1 MIKPDRV
8 SPSHHWYPLLLVALP
23 LFTVLLV
30 GFSFQTIEQTRHLA
44 VDSATQV
51 ADEVSGMMREQSLLV
66 AQEQLTE
73 VAKTTALQAQSHVG
87 RAISVASTLAK
98 VLSGMRQA
106 DVAVDVGRDSVNSI
120 LKTLLKS
127 NIDFLAAYSIWE
139 PEAFDMLD
147 LAYANAP
154 GHDDTGRFVPYWYRD
169 EAGNIELIPTANYR
183 SPLAKEA
190 LLETIVPGQATGPV
204 IGPGDFYQRVKKTLS
219 PIVLAPWSRRINEK
233 DIPVISVVIP
243 VIVDQHFVGVAGVD
257 LPISMLQQLVDR
269 LASDVLPREG
279 QLIILSDAGAIVA
292 MSIRDTSI
300 EQPADTSNPKGQDIT
315 DKIVAG
321 LPFRELDEDTLRVI
335 QPLKFGK
342 EFLSWGVY
350 LSLPRNQVEIDARAI
365 HKKMMADVREVEQFL
380 NEKSKT
386 GLWRQIAIIVALILF
401 ALFIYRLMRKLERK
415 EQDLRQSEGRL
426 QALLDNTTAVIY
438 MKDLQGRYLM
448 VNRRWLEL
456 FHVSLDQVLGH
467 TDLELFS
474 AEIAEEFRAND
485 IYAQSQQ
492 QTVEIEEVAPQDDGL
507 HTYISLKFPLL
518 DAKGRCYAICG
529 ISTDITE
536 RKKAEEAVQQLN
548 ADLEHRVFD
557 RTQELTESLASL
569 KSAQAQLVQSEKMAA
584 LGDLVGG
591 IAHEVNTPL
600 GNALT
605 AASSLQ
611 ETVDGLSNLY
621 QKEKMTRSDLEYFLD
636 HNNESTEILM
646 TNLHRAVELIENFK
660 EVSVDQSHIELR
672 SFEVKEYLEKVLQ
685 SLRPKFKH
693 TNHQLLL
700 DCPNPIEVTLYPG
713 AFAQIIS
720 NLVMNSLI
728 HGFDGVSAG
737 RVDLKVR
744 SDQKYLLLG
753 YRDNGRGIEADV
765 LERIYEP
772 FVTTKRGKGGSGLG
786 MNIVY
791 NLVTRCP
798 GGTIECRSTPGE
810 GVHFDIRLPLVMAD
824 GGFS

>member
-1 MIKPDRV
+1 MTRHVRI
-8 SPSHHWYPLLLVALP
+8 SPSFRWYPLLLVALP
-23 LFTVLLV
+23 LFTLLLV
-30 GFSFQTIEQTRHLA
+30 VFSFQTIEQTRHLA

-51 ADEVSGMMREQSLLV
+51 ADEVSHMMREQSLLV

-73 VAKTTALQAQSHVG
+73 VAKTTALQAQGKVE

-120 LKTLLKS
+120 LKILLKS
-127 NIDFLAAYSIWE
+127 NSDFLAAYSIWE
-139 PEAFDMLD
+139 PDAFDMLD

-169 EAGNIELIPTANYR
+169 ELGSIELIPTRNYR
-183 SPLAKEA
+183 VPLSKRA
-190 LLETIVPGQATGPV
+190 LLDPGV

-219 PIVLAPWSRRINEK
+219 PIVLAPWSRQLNEK
-233 DIPVISVVIP
+233 DVLVISVVIP
-243 VIVDQHFVGVAGVD
+243 ILVDQRFLGVAGVD
-257 LPISMLQQLVDR
+257 LPVQMLQQLVDH
-269 LASDVLPREG
+269 LASEILPEDG
-279 QLIILSDAGAIVA
+279 QLTVLSDAGSVVA
-292 MSIRDTSI
+292 KSVSDKNSKDATDVSIHSDH
-300 EQPADTSNPKGQDIT
+300 ELVQ
-315 DKIVAG
+315 KIIAG
-321 LPFRELDEDTLRVI
+321 VPFRELDEDTLRVL
-335 QPLKFGK
+335 QPLKFG
-342 EFLSWGVY
+342 EGFLSWGVY
-350 LSLPRNQVEIDARAI
+350 LSLPRSQVEVGASSI
-365 HKKMMADVREVEQFL
+365 HQKMMADVRQVEQFL

-386 GLWRQIAIIVALILF
+386 GLWRQAAIIIALILF
-401 ALFIYRLMRKLERK
+401 ALLIYRLMRSLERK
-415 EQDLRQSEGRL
+415 ERALRQSEGRL

-438 MKDLQGRYLM
+438 MKDLNGRYLM

-456 FHVSLDQVLGH
+456 FHVSTDQVLGH
-467 TDLELFS
+467 TDFELFS
-474 AEIAEEFRAND
+474 AEVAEKFRAND
-485 IYAQSQQ
+485 MYALRQQ
-492 QTVEIEEVAPQDDGL
+492 KTVEIEEAAPQDDGL
-507 HTYISLKFPLL
+507 HTYISLKFPLF
-518 DAKGRCYAICG
+518 DAKGQCYATCG

-536 RKKAEEAVQQLN
+536 RKKAEEVVQQLN

-557 RTQELTESLASL
+557 RTQELSESLASL

-611 ETVDGLSNLY
+611 ETVEGLSSLY
-621 QKEKMTRSDLEYFLD
+621 QKQKMTRSDLEYFLD
-636 HNNESTEILM
+636 HNNESAEILM

-660 EVSVDQSHIELR
+660 EVSVDQSHVELR
-672 SFEVKEYLEKVLQ
+672 SFDVKDYLEKVLQ
-685 SLRPKFKH
+685 SLKPKFKH
-693 TNHQLLL
+693 TNHELVL
-700 DCPNPIEVTLYPG
+700 DCPYSIEVTLYPG

-728 HGFDGVSAG
+728 HGFDGIQSG

-744 SDQKYLLLG
+744 SDSNYLLLD
-753 YRDNGRGIEADV
+753 YHDNGCGIEPDV
-765 LERIYEP
+765 LLRIYEP

-798 GGTIECRSTPGE
+798 GGDIECRSSPGE
-810 GVHFDIRLPLVMAD
+810 GVHIRIRLPLVLQD
-824 GGFS
+824 DEYR